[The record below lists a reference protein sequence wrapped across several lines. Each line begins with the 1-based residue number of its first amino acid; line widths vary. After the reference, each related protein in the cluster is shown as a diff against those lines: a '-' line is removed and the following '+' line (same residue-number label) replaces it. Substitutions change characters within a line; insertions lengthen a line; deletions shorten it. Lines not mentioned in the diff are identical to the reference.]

1 MLSLRTNYRFQDM
14 LLYEAAR
21 AEARGDTDLAS
32 SKLDDALAA
41 DTVLEK
47 SRSRIRGN
55 MICTESVLEF
65 IDEFEGLSEPVNY
78 SDMAEFRFTAMV
90 AARRRHVRQMK
101 LKKFKPTVSPR
112 TNTKKEDD
120 E

>member
-14 LLYEAAR
+14 LLNEAAR

-47 SRSRIRGN
+47 SRNRIRKKV
-55 MICTESVLEF
+55 ICVESVLEF
-65 IDEFEGLSEPVNY
+65 IDEFGALCEPVDY
-78 SDMAEFRFTAMV
+78 SDMPEYRFALITQKTKRVKRME
-90 AARRRHVRQMK
+90 
-101 LKKFKPTVSPR
+101 LKRLNATVSPR
-112 TNTKKEDD
+112 TNTKKED
-120 E
+120 EI

>member
-14 LLYEAAR
+14 LLNEAAR

-65 IDEFEGLSEPVNY
+65 IDEFEGLSEPVDY
-78 SDMAEFRFTAMV
+78 SDMPEYRFALITQKTKRVKRME
-90 AARRRHVRQMK
+90 
-101 LKKFKPTVSPR
+101 LKRLNATVSPR
-112 TNTKKEDD
+112 TNTKKED
-120 E
+120 EI